1 MGDWLLSGARRGR
14 VSVSVAV
21 VLLCAG
27 CGGGTVVGAQPT
39 PRPEESMATDL
50 PTSRGSRGL
59 DCGALFEGEAGGDLK
74 VTGRFPAAVP
84 ARQQLLNGSVDIAG
98 TGSGARGVVTPQ
110 AEAFLVREGRIV
122 TLPVPQDAVGR
133 VLDLSDGRVEQMP
146 AMADLTPC
154 AGGASLPPG
163 QYDLYVRVVVN
174 RQDGTRADSLG
185 GPWPLEV
192 G

>member
-1 MGDWLLSGARRGR
+1 MGDCRLSGARRGS
-14 VSVSVAV
+14 VSVSLAV

-27 CGGGTVVGAQPT
+27 CGGGTVVREQPT
-39 PRPEESMATDL
+39 PIPEESMATDL
-50 PTSRGSRGL
+50 PTSSGSRGL
-59 DCGALFEGEAGGDLK
+59 ECGALFEGEAGGDLK

-84 ARQQLLNGSVDIAG
+84 ARQQLVNGTVDIAA
-98 TGSGARGVVTPQ
+98 TGSEARGVVTPL
-110 AEAFLVREGRIV
+110 AEAFLVREGRIA

-154 AGGASLPPG
+154 AGGTSLPSG
-163 QYDLYVRVVVN
+163 YYDLYVRVVLN

>member
-1 MGDWLLSGARRGR
+1 MGDCRLSGARRGS

-27 CGGGTVVGAQPT
+27 CGGGTVVPEQPT

-50 PTSRGSRGL
+50 PTSSGSPGL
-59 DCGALFEGEAGGDLK
+59 ECGALFEGESGGDLK
-74 VTGRFPAAVP
+74 VTGRFPAAVS
-84 ARQQLLNGSVDIAG
+84 AGQQVVSGTVDIAA

-133 VLDLSDGRVEQMP
+133 VLDLSDGRVVQMP

-154 AGGASLPPG
+154 AAGTDLPSG
-163 QYDLYVRVVVN
+163 SYDLYVRVVLN